1 MPFSCRLLPLRVPD
15 ELPKSM
21 GSVHKHPI
29 VVSQPYCFQG
39 SLLFVIHLF
48 RHCVPEWPAVKIVL
62 QRSGGAVV
70 IAWGRTSYMY
80 AVVRDTRRGNALL

>member
-29 VVSQPYCFQG
+29 VVSQPCFQG

-70 IAWGRTSYMY
+70 CLG
-80 AVVRDTRRGNALL
+80 VPEDLLRCGQRHKKR